1 MKTEVKKVSDCKRK
15 LHITISKDD
24 VKKDY
29 QNILRKFRNQVS
41 LSGFRKG
48 KAPLQMI
55 ENSYK
60 ENIKA
65 SYLDEFLPKY
75 YQQALEKLRE
85 QKIFPIN
92 QGELDDFKWEPEN
105 ELKVSFKFEVNPTIK
120 LEEYKN
126 FTINFKPEKYLEK
139 MLEKELKNL
148 QYHNAKIS
156 DKKTA
161 AEYDDLIYY
170 KIEKYGEEKINKDK
184 ENSYKIGQKIFGEK
198 FDKAVLGV
206 KKDDIINTSIN
217 IASQQDSEKIKEK
230 NVTLKIISVKNVD
243 LPKFDDEFAKEV
255 GDYKTFGELKN
266 DIKKNIENVLK
277 EKNQNKKE
285 SLILEKIIEKNPF
298 EVPEFLV
305 NNYLEK
311 MIKKPQNN
319 QQSTSDE
326 MEKIYTNFAENEL
339 KKYYIF
345 TKLNE
350 LEKVEITNEDI
361 ENEIENNAKIMNMDV
376 ENYKKLYE
384 KQIDKDSIK
393 VKLKNEKI
401 LQNIEK
407 TIKFVEKK

>member
-1 MKTEVKKVSDCKRK
+1 M
-15 LHITISKDD
+15 
-24 VKKDY
+24 
-29 QNILRKFRNQVS
+29 
-41 LSGFRKG
+41 
-48 KAPLQMI
+48 
-55 ENSYK
+55 
-60 ENIKA
+60 
-65 SYLDEFLPKY
+65 
-75 YQQALEKLRE
+75 
-85 QKIFPIN
+85 
-92 QGELDDFKWEPEN
+92 
-105 ELKVSFKFEVNPTIK
+105 
-120 LEEYKN
+120 
-126 FTINFKPEKYLEK
+126 
-139 MLEKELKNL
+139 
-148 QYHNAKIS
+148 
-156 DKKTA
+156 
-161 AEYDDLIYY
+161 IYY

-217 IASQQDSEKIKEK
+217 IASQQNSEKVKEK